1 MGALH
6 YPIKSQTIKIMSGKA
21 LRLPNSA
28 NPAKQMPI
36 LGLGTWQGKKHEVG
50 DAVETALKAGYKHID
65 AAAIYGNEAEVGEGI
80 KKSGVDRDSIW
91 ITSKLWNNSHKPEE
105 VSKALDKTISD
116 LGVGYLD
123 LYLMHWPSAFAS
135 GGDMI
140 PKENGVAVRDNETT
154 LAQTWAEME
163 KALEAGKVKNIGL
176 SNFTKSEVEEVLRTA
191 KHKPDAMQIELHP
204 YLQQTEFVEWLQSKG
219 IEVTAYSPLG
229 AQNPIYGSKNLAKED
244 PVIVEIAEKYGK
256 TPVQIILS
264 WGATRNTIVIPKSTN
279 AERIQ
284 QNLDIIELS
293 GDDMAKIAAL
303 DKGLRLNDPSTT
315 FNYVFFADEKPA
327 YKTALDAITNAGKAA
342 KAGIQSA
349 VGQKS

>member
-105 VSKALDKTISD
+105 V
-116 LGVGYLD
+116 
-123 LYLMHWPSAFAS
+123 
-135 GGDMI
+135 
-140 PKENGVAVRDNETT
+140 
-154 LAQTWAEME
+154 
-163 KALEAGKVKNIGL
+163 
-176 SNFTKSEVEEVLRTA
+176 
-191 KHKPDAMQIELHP
+191 
-204 YLQQTEFVEWLQSKG
+204 SKG